1 MKLHAAVPVAKR
13 VFGVEVN
20 AHVIAFELKP
30 NPLTATTVPPTPVV
44 GLTEMKGTSVNG
56 ADTMSIPGLP
66 VTVTVQGDPSAVA
79 SELTRKVPVAVPPLM
94 EHEEELMS
102 AAPFVVTLGLEVT
115 VHELSVLSSPLPTNE
130 IV

>member
-1 MKLHAAVPVAKR
+1 M
-13 VFGVEVN
+13 FGVEVN
-20 AHVIAFELKP
+20 VQVVAFELKP

-44 GLTEMKGTSVNG
+44 GLTEMEGTRVKGAATV
-56 ADTMSIPGLP
+56 SIPGLP

-79 SELTRKVPVAVPPLM
+79 CKLTTKVPVAVPAVM

-102 AAPFVVTLGLEVT
+102 DAPFVVLLGLEVT